1 MVMKK
6 SIHLA
11 KANIRKQK
19 SASVSLFVIILLVS
33 ALCTI
38 GLSLILGV
46 TADYEE
52 GLERLNSLHS
62 AFIMS
67 KEVYRPEYE
76 EIIQN
81 DPRVTEYDIGE
92 VIHVYRL
99 YMDYGGEFEPRTIIL
114 NANDERKVSAPQII
128 GEDESIPREAAIYL
142 PVFARNLGFETGTP
156 FTLTY
161 RNKPIDLI
169 VAGFFETSELMSPN
183 GMGVKFFVADECY
196 QELKSQMGSSVWI
209 SVRFLNPYDST
220 SFNED
225 FCAQINEEISFYAE
239 DSFVA
244 DIPMVSDPVLTP
256 TMILSVILLLFA
268 LIIVVI
274 CLLVTRFRVTNS
286 IEDAMHAIGVLK
298 ATGYTSGQIIK
309 SYLAEYS
316 VLALPAAFIGLFLA
330 IPVFPVIR
338 QALEAMTGFS
348 WTLKADIPVGLLTAL
363 LIVAALLLMV
373 LRSCRKIHKLPPVD
387 ALRGGIAT
395 NSRRRNSFPLH
406 KGAGNV
412 HTRLG
417 LKSARAYL
425 KQYMM
430 IGVVLAAA
438 TFAIIILVALY
449 QNFVLDSTAII
460 KMTGIER
467 SDIDLTVA
475 RHTDANALAAELERL
490 PEVRSTSMYDWYS
503 FRIDGVDTMAVV
515 SNDFSRMENVGIH
528 EGRFPRYD
536 NEVAIPKLLANRL
549 GKTLGETVSVKAN
562 GVSQEYIICG
572 YFSTTNNGGQM
583 GMITLEG
590 YQRLDPNYR
599 RSNIKVYLNEGVTFE
614 AFSELLKTEFGVVN
628 VYLPDEN
635 DRFAAAKARAEEKI
649 ANYLE
654 YYGIDSVDYAVI
666 YNGEI
671 ILSGSSGAYQI
682 ERITDF
688 NEWAKTQVGS
698 YGDIVKLLTQVVSL
712 ICLGIIALILTMT
725 VRQIVT
731 KRRHELGILKS
742 GGYTTGQL
750 ARQLAISFLPCAV
763 IGVFLGCL
771 GGALMVNP
779 AITAMFA
786 SSGVYNANVH
796 ISTTAAALVGVLT
809 LLFTFAVANVSAI
822 RIRRITVYELLSE

>member
-1 MVMKK
+1 MKK
-6 SIHLA
+6 SMHIA
-11 KANIRKQK
+11 KASIRKQK
-19 SASVSLFVIILLVS
+19 SASLSLFIIILLVS
-33 ALCTI
+33 ALCTV
-38 GLSLILGV
+38 GLSLILGI
-46 TADYEE
+46 TADYEA
-52 GLERLNSLHS
+52 GVERLNSLHS
-62 AFIMS
+62 AFIIS
-67 KEVYRPEYE
+67 KEIYNPAFE
-76 EIIQN
+76 EIIKN
-81 DPRVTEYDIGE
+81 DPRVKEYDIGE

-99 YMDYGGEFEPRTIIL
+99 YMNYGGEFEPRTMIL
-114 NANDERKVSAPQII
+114 NADDGRKISAPRIVV
-128 GEDESIPREAAIYL
+128 EDESIPRELAIYL
-142 PVFARNLGFETGTP
+142 PVFARNLGFETGNT

-161 RNKPIDLI
+161 RNKPIELI
-169 VAGFFETSELMSPN
+169 VAGFFETSEFMSPN
-183 GMGVKFFVADECY
+183 GMGVKFFAADECY
-196 QELKSQMGSSVWI
+196 QELKAQMGSSVWI
-209 SVRFLNPYDST
+209 TVRFRNLYDST

-225 FCAQINEEISFYAE
+225 FCTQIDEEISFYAE

-244 DIPMVSDPVLTP
+244 DITMVSDPVLTP
-256 TMILSVILLLFA
+256 SMILSVILLLFA

-286 IEDAMHAIGVLK
+286 IEDAMHTIGVLK
-298 ATGYTSGQIIK
+298 ASGYSSGQIIK
-309 SYLAEYS
+309 SYLTEYGI
-316 VLALPAAFIGLFLA
+316 LALPAAFIGLLLA

-338 QALEAMTGFS
+338 QALEAMTGFT
-348 WTLKADIPVGLLTAL
+348 WKLRADIPTGLFTAL

-373 LRSCRKIHKLPPVD
+373 LHSCRKIRKLSPVD
-387 ALRGGIAT
+387 ALRGGIAA

-406 KGAGNV
+406 KGTGNV

-417 LKSARAYL
+417 LKGARAYL

-438 TFAIIILVALY
+438 TFAIIILAALY
-449 QNFVLDSTAII
+449 QNFVLDSTSII
-460 KMTGIER
+460 RMTGIER
-467 SDIDLTVA
+467 SDLDLTVA

-490 PEVRSTSMYDWYS
+490 PEVRSTSMYDWCS
-503 FRIDGVDTMAVV
+503 FRISGIDAMAVV
-515 SNDFSRMENVGIH
+515 SNDFGRMENVGIH

-549 GKTLGETVSVKAN
+549 GKTLGETVNVKAN

-599 RSNIKVYLNEGVTFE
+599 RSNIKVYFNEGVTFG
-614 AFSELLKTEFGVVN
+614 AFEKLLKTNYGVVN
-628 VYLPDEN
+628 VYHPDKN
-635 DRFAAAKARAEEKI
+635 DRFTAAKARAEEKI

-682 ERITDF
+682 EKITDF

-698 YGDIVKLLTQVVSL
+698 YGGIVKLLTQVVS
-712 ICLGIIALILTMT
+712 IISLGIVALILAMT

-731 KRRHELGILKS
+731 KRRQELGILKS
-742 GGYTTGQL
+742 GGFTTGQL
-750 ARQLAISFLPCAV
+750 ARQLAISFLPCSV
-763 IGVFLGCL
+763 IGVFVGCI
-771 GGALMVNP
+771 GGVFSVNP

-786 SSGVYNANVH
+786 SSGVYSANVH
-796 ISTTAAALVGVLT
+796 IYPPIAALIGIAV
-809 LLFTFAVANVSAI
+809 LLFTFAVALLSAM
-822 RIRRITVYELLSE
+822 RIKRITVYELLSE